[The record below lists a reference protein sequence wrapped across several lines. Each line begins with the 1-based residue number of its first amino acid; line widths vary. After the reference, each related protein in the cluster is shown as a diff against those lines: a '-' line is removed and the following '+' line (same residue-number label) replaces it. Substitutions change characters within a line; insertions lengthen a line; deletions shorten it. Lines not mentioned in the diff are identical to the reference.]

1 MTRFGAW
8 IARSVVAAAAAWWL
22 VSGGPARAQD
32 NDFWDRPPG
41 GFWELGANW
50 ADGSAPG
57 ILDTATFNV
66 AGAYL
71 VEFGTAPA
79 AIRELNLTAGNVTF
93 NSPGAVRT
101 LNVNSSLFGGPQDV
115 NITNGASLSLGT
127 VNWVFYHAAPSDGR
141 SRAEREFRVD
151 AQRPIRQRRRHVKTD

>member
-8 IARSVVAAAAAWWL
+8 IGRSVVAAAAAGWL
-22 VSGGPARAQD
+22 VSGGLSLAQD

-71 VEFGTAPA
+71 VEFGTVPN

-93 NSPGAVRT
+93 DSLDAFRT
-101 LNVNSSLFGGPQDV
+101 LNVNSSSFRRPPRCEHHKRRQPFAR
-115 NITNGASLSLGT
+115 NG
-127 VNWVFYHAAPSDGR
+127 
-141 SRAEREFRVD
+141 
-151 AQRPIRQRRRHVKTD
+151 